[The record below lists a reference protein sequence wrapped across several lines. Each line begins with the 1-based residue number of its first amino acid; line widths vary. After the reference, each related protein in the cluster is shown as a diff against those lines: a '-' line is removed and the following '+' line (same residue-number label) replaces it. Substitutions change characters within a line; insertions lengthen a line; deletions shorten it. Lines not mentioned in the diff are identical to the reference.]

1 MSIFNQSSSPLSSL
15 MPQSSPYQM
24 PDYANAFRM
33 NMQPQMNNL
42 KFKIG
47 LATSNSSDPLTA
59 LNGKNMMNDA
69 MNPDSQDNQLL
80 QRNNSGGVSFDW
92 DQGFNTLSQIGNSI
106 GGQAGNVLNGAG
118 KIGSSIKMI
127 NQANK
132 GIKAG
137 LGGAK
142 SAKMGGIGATIG
154 AASDLVGSFMPQK
167 TEYAGPKGD
176 ITQTMDSIYDGISDA
191 AMAFGPIGCVCAGSR
206 VINNEGKFLN
216 IEDLVQEEGI
226 IGWGNRK
233 ANRENIFALKTPD
246 YKECLRIEL
255 ESGTILECSIDHP
268 ILYSPKGR
276 AERVTI
282 NGERKRVKQW
292 KFKSAE
298 TLQVGDNV
306 GIINEIPIWGE
317 EEMWNPYLVGMLIG
331 DGTYG
336 EDHGVR
342 LYSGDP
348 DTWSYIEK
356 YQLGGKINFDDSQYT
371 SEFRGYRIF
380 NGAKQL
386 RILGIYEQTKC
397 NKRLPINIH
406 KYTKESICKLIA
418 GLIDTDGCVQS
429 NPARKE
435 FKVIFYQKNE
445 TLIKQLR
452 EQLLKLGIHSSIQS
466 IKERK
471 STIMGRKVNSSNG
484 YKLVI
489 KDKLSLVNFYNN
501 ISLNIQYKQK
511 ALEEIYSYCQ
521 IGSTKDNRLLSG
533 AKADKVVSI
542 TPIGSRLVYNLQ
554 ADDDHTYIAN
564 GIITHNTLVGGIM
577 KGGALL
583 GKGVNALG
591 GGTDGMCVCAGTKI
605 FKASGEIINIE
616 DLKKE
621 DGIIGW
627 DKNSKQI
634 VPQLIHDFIEP
645 RQKEC
650 LEIVLKNGYSIKCSI
665 DHPILSDNSPKARNK
680 VINGKRIAIRPWE
693 FRRADELK
701 VGDFVGLA
709 NNIDYWGDTNVPNAY
724 IVGLLIG
731 DGSYGKGASCR
742 LISADPD
749 TWRFLENNNLGV
761 LNHCDDSRPEKYNKE
776 IRTYRIIGGME
787 LLHQLGIAYQT
798 GKNKT
803 LPKNIGKFDKVSVC
817 NLLAGLFD
825 TDGSISVN
833 EEKQSYSITL
843 YQSNINLLEEVR
855 IQLHKLGI
863 FSTIGTRKAAKYK
876 FGGKI
881 INSNESY
888 RLEIHDISSVIKF
901 YNLIPLNISY
911 KKENLQRIYNM
922 LKDKKVQEHN
932 DISGA
937 KQCKIVSITPIGI
950 QTVYN
955 LQADYNHTYLA
966 NCIITHNTTTD
977 AILGSSFLNLT
988 PIGLVNGFGGK
999 KTDTITK
1006 DNEVFAQVG
1015 SSYTGSESTVNN
1027 ALQKSGKKYGLLSSR
1042 ARKRANEEIAEAKR
1056 QQNIISD
1063 IAEEST
1069 DRFNIRNSMA
1079 AINGNRRG
1087 FNMYG
1092 GYNQS
1097 AIRVGRHGM
1106 SIELLEKARTI
1117 IKAQQGTKT
1126 LDPFQVYLQS
1136 LPDNQRDSTNYRVK
1150 DYWIFNGRPSN
1161 FEEAKRKGMFV
1172 EQEDFDDTGKS
1183 LGKSWHSFTV
1193 AENPNTGELEFMKSS
1208 SHPTIQKEL
1217 DWYNSDDGKYFRS
1230 QYELVKTEPYYKYV
1244 KRKIPIKQETPQ
1256 HKNGGSIIELISET
1270 TISLVDPLNVPEFQ
1284 NGGSI
1289 NVIPDG
1295 ALHARKHNMNL
1306 DGITEK
1312 GIPVVSEKDDG
1323 KIEQQAE
1330 IEKEEVIF
1338 RLEVTQKLEELE
1350 KKYYSEEASQ
1360 KEKDEYALEAGKL
1373 ITEELL
1379 HNTKDNAGL
1388 L

>member
-1 MSIFNQSSSPLSSL
+1 MGTFNQSSSPLSTL
-15 MPQSSPYQM
+15 MPQSSPYKL
-24 PDYANAFRM
+24 PDYSNAFKM
-33 NMQPQMNNL
+33 NNQMQMNNL
-42 KFKIG
+42 KFRTG
-47 LATSNSSDPLTA
+47 LLTSNSSDPTIA

-69 MNPDSQDNQLL
+69 MNPDYQDTQLL

-92 DQGFNTLSQIGNSI
+92 DQGFNALSQIGSRI
-106 GGQAGNVLNGAG
+106 GGQVGNVLNSAG
-118 KIGSSIKMI
+118 KIGSSIRMI
-127 NQANK
+127 SQANK

-137 LGGAK
+137 LEGAK
-142 SAKMGGIGATIG
+142 AAKMGGIGATIG

-167 TEYAGPKGD
+167 TEYNGAKGN
-176 ITQTMDSIYDGISDA
+176 ITQTLDSVYDGISDI
-191 AMAFGPIGCVCAGSR
+191 AMAFGPA
-206 VINNEGKFLN
+206 
-216 IEDLVQEEGI
+216 
-226 IGWGNRK
+226 
-233 ANRENIFALKTPD
+233 
-246 YKECLRIEL
+246 
-255 ESGTILECSIDHP
+255 
-268 ILYSPKGR
+268 
-276 AERVTI
+276 
-282 NGERKRVKQW
+282 
-292 KFKSAE
+292 
-298 TLQVGDNV
+298 
-306 GIINEIPIWGE
+306 
-317 EEMWNPYLVGMLIG
+317 GMLTA
-331 DGTYG
+331 GT
-336 EDHGVR
+336 
-342 LYSGDP
+342 
-348 DTWSYIEK
+348 WK
-356 YQLGGKINFDDSQYT
+356 
-371 SEFRGYRIF
+371 
-380 NGAKQL
+380 L
-386 RILGIYEQTKC
+386 R
-397 NKRLPINIH
+397 
-406 KYTKESICKLIA
+406 
-418 GLIDTDGCVQS
+418 
-429 NPARKE
+429 
-435 FKVIFYQKNE
+435 
-445 TLIKQLR
+445 
-452 EQLLKLGIHSSIQS
+452 
-466 IKERK
+466 
-471 STIMGRKVNSSNG
+471 
-484 YKLVI
+484 
-489 KDKLSLVNFYNN
+489 
-501 ISLNIQYKQK
+501 
-511 ALEEIYSYCQ
+511 
-521 IGSTKDNRLLSG
+521 
-533 AKADKVVSI
+533 
-542 TPIGSRLVYNLQ
+542 
-554 ADDDHTYIAN
+554 
-564 GIITHNTLVGGIM
+564 
-577 KGGALL
+577 ALL
-583 GKGVNALG
+583 GKGMNALG

-634 VPQLIHDFIEP
+634 VPQLIHNFIEP

-709 NNIDYWGDTNVPNAY
+709 NNIDYWGNTNVPNAY

-937 KQCKIVSITPIGI
+937 KQCKIVSITPIGV

-988 PIGLVNGFGGK
+988 PLGLVNGFGGK
-999 KTDTITK
+999 KADTITK
-1006 DNEVFAQVG
+1006 DNEAFAQVG
-1015 SSYTGSESTVNN
+1015 SSYTGSESTVND
-1027 ALQKSGKKYGLLSSR
+1027 ALQKSGKKYGLLSSG
-1042 ARKRANEEIAEAKR
+1042 ARKRANRQIAEAKR
-1056 QQNIISD
+1056 QQAIISNISD
-1063 IAEEST
+1063 EAQ
-1069 DRFNIRNSMA
+1069 DRANIRTSMS
-1079 AINGNRRG
+1079 AINGNRLG
-1087 FNMYG
+1087 FLMNG
-1092 GYNQS
+1092 GYDQS
-1097 AIRVGRHGM
+1097 SIRVGRRGM
-1106 SIELLEKARTI
+1106 SIELLNKARSI
-1117 IKAQQGTKT
+1117 LKAQKGSK
-1126 LDPFQVYLQS
+1126 LDPVSAYKNLAPNDWES
-1136 LPDNQRDSTNYRVK
+1136 
-1150 DYWIFNGRPSN
+1150 I
-1161 FEEAKRKGMFV
+1161 
-1172 EQEDFDDTGKS
+1172 
-1183 LGKSWHSFTV
+1183 
-1193 AENPNTGELEFMKSS
+1193 PNTGKPSYQEWVKDVNPDFQNENYDLESAYNNLPYDEMQRWKWATNQPNYDFYLGYKDKDGIYPFHIGSVAPLQGTEDYIFLKKGTEKTNPELEGELNYYNNSGDFKNNYNLSYEGDRYYYRKKKSQ
-1208 SHPTIQKEL
+1208 TK
-1217 DWYNSDDGKYFRS
+1217 K
-1230 QYELVKTEPYYKYV
+1230 
-1244 KRKIPIKQETPQ
+1244 ETPQ
-1256 HKNGGSIIELISET
+1256 HRNGGSIIELISET
-1270 TISLVDPLNVPEFQ
+1270 TISLVDPLDIPEFQ

-1312 GIPVVSEKDDG
+1312 GIPVVSEKDNG

-1350 KKYYSEEASQ
+1350 KKYYSEETSQ

>member
-1 MSIFNQSSSPLSSL
+1 MGIFNQSSSPLSSL

-24 PDYANAFRM
+24 PDYANAFKM

-42 KFKIG
+42 KFKVG
-47 LATSNSSDPLTA
+47 LATSNSSDPLIA

-69 MNPDSQDNQLL
+69 MNPNSPDSQLL
-80 QRNNSGGVSFDW
+80 QRNDSGGVSFSW
-92 DQGFNTLSQIGNSI
+92 DQGFNALSQIGSKI

-127 NQANK
+127 SQANK

-137 LGGAK
+137 LEGAK
-142 SAKMGGIGATIG
+142 FAKMGGIGATIG

-167 TEYAGPKGD
+167 TEYDGAKGD

-191 AMAFGPIGCVCAGSR
+191 AMSFGPIGCVCAGSR
-206 VINNEGKFLN
+206 VVNNKGKFLN

-233 ANRENIFALKTPD
+233 ASKENIFALKTPD

-255 ESGTILECSIDHP
+255 ESGTILECSTDHP

-292 KFKSAE
+292 VFKPAE

-336 EDHGVR
+336 KDHGVR

-380 NGAKQL
+380 NGAEQL
-386 RILGIYEQTKC
+386 RLLGLYEQTKC

-429 NPARKE
+429 NLARKE

-466 IKERK
+466 TKERK
-471 STIMGRKVNSSNG
+471 STIRGREINSSNG

-521 IGSTKDNRLLSG
+521 LGSTKDNRLLSG
-533 AKADKVVSI
+533 AKADKVVLI
-542 TPIGSRLVYNLQ
+542 TPIGSKLVYNLQ
-554 ADDDHTYIAN
+554 ADDDHTYVAN

-583 GKGVNALG
+583 GKGLNALG
-591 GGTDGMCVCAGTKI
+591 GGTDGMT
-605 FKASGEIINIE
+605 S
-616 DLKKE
+616 
-621 DGIIGW
+621 
-627 DKNSKQI
+627 
-634 VPQLIHDFIEP
+634 
-645 RQKEC
+645 
-650 LEIVLKNGYSIKCSI
+650 
-665 DHPILSDNSPKARNK
+665 
-680 VINGKRIAIRPWE
+680 
-693 FRRADELK
+693 
-701 VGDFVGLA
+701 
-709 NNIDYWGDTNVPNAY
+709 
-724 IVGLLIG
+724 
-731 DGSYGKGASCR
+731 
-742 LISADPD
+742 
-749 TWRFLENNNLGV
+749 
-761 LNHCDDSRPEKYNKE
+761 
-776 IRTYRIIGGME
+776 
-787 LLHQLGIAYQT
+787 
-798 GKNKT
+798 
-803 LPKNIGKFDKVSVC
+803 
-817 NLLAGLFD
+817 
-825 TDGSISVN
+825 
-833 EEKQSYSITL
+833 
-843 YQSNINLLEEVR
+843 
-855 IQLHKLGI
+855 
-863 FSTIGTRKAAKYK
+863 
-876 FGGKI
+876 
-881 INSNESY
+881 
-888 RLEIHDISSVIKF
+888 
-901 YNLIPLNISY
+901 
-911 KKENLQRIYNM
+911 
-922 LKDKKVQEHN
+922 
-932 DISGA
+932 
-937 KQCKIVSITPIGI
+937 
-950 QTVYN
+950 
-955 LQADYNHTYLA
+955 
-966 NCIITHNTTTD
+966 TD

-988 PIGLVNGFGGK
+988 PLGLVNGFGGK
-999 KTDTITK
+999 KADTITK
-1006 DNEVFAQVG
+1006 DNEAFAQVG
-1015 SSYTGSESTVNN
+1015 SSYTGSESSVND
-1027 ALQKSGKKYGLLSSR
+1027 ALQKSGKKYGLFSSG

-1056 QQNIISD
+1056 QQSIISD
-1063 IAEEST
+1063 ISQDVQ
-1069 DRFNIRNSMA
+1069 DRTAIRTAMA

-1087 FNMYG
+1087 FHMQG
-1092 GYNQS
+1092 GYDQA
-1097 AIRVGRHGM
+1097 AIRIGRQGM
-1106 SIELLEKARTI
+1106 PIELLEKARTI
-1117 IKAQQGTKT
+1117 IKAQQGTKIS
-1126 LDPFQVYLQS
+1126 DPFQVYLQS
-1136 LPDNQRDSTNYRVK
+1136 LPENQRDSTNYRVK
-1150 DYWIFNGRPSN
+1150 DYWEYNGRLKD

-1183 LGKSWHSFTV
+1183 LGKSWHGFTV

-1208 SHPTIQKEL
+1208 QHPTIQKEL
-1217 DWYNSDDGKYFRS
+1217 DWYNSDDGADFRS

-1244 KRKIPIKQETPQ
+1244 KRKTPIKQETPQ
-1256 HKNGGSIIELISET
+1256 HRNGGSIIELISET

-1312 GIPVVSEKDDG
+1312 GIPVVSEKDNG

>member
-1 MSIFNQSSSPLSSL
+1 MGTFNQSSSPLSTL
-15 MPQSSPYQM
+15 MPQYSPYKL
-24 PDYANAFRM
+24 PDYSNAFKM
-33 NMQPQMNNL
+33 NNQMQMNNL
-42 KFKIG
+42 KFRTG
-47 LATSNSSDPLTA
+47 LLTSNSSDPTIA

-69 MNPDSQDNQLL
+69 MNPDYQDTQLL
-80 QRNNSGGVSFDW
+80 QRNNSGGVSFSW
-92 DQGFNTLSQIGNSI
+92 DQGFNALSQIGSRI
-106 GGQAGNVLNGAG
+106 GGQVGNVLNSAG

-127 NQANK
+127 SQANK

-137 LGGAK
+137 LEGAK
-142 SAKMGGIGATIG
+142 AAKMGGIGATIG

-167 TEYAGPKGD
+167 TEYNGAKGN
-176 ITQTMDSIYDGISDA
+176 ITQTLDSVYDGISDV
-191 AMAFGPIGCVCAGSR
+191 AMFFGPA
-206 VINNEGKFLN
+206 
-216 IEDLVQEEGI
+216 
-226 IGWGNRK
+226 
-233 ANRENIFALKTPD
+233 
-246 YKECLRIEL
+246 
-255 ESGTILECSIDHP
+255 
-268 ILYSPKGR
+268 
-276 AERVTI
+276 
-282 NGERKRVKQW
+282 
-292 KFKSAE
+292 
-298 TLQVGDNV
+298 
-306 GIINEIPIWGE
+306 
-317 EEMWNPYLVGMLIG
+317 GMLTA
-331 DGTYG
+331 GT
-336 EDHGVR
+336 
-342 LYSGDP
+342 
-348 DTWSYIEK
+348 WK
-356 YQLGGKINFDDSQYT
+356 
-371 SEFRGYRIF
+371 
-380 NGAKQL
+380 L
-386 RILGIYEQTKC
+386 R
-397 NKRLPINIH
+397 
-406 KYTKESICKLIA
+406 
-418 GLIDTDGCVQS
+418 
-429 NPARKE
+429 
-435 FKVIFYQKNE
+435 
-445 TLIKQLR
+445 
-452 EQLLKLGIHSSIQS
+452 
-466 IKERK
+466 
-471 STIMGRKVNSSNG
+471 
-484 YKLVI
+484 
-489 KDKLSLVNFYNN
+489 
-501 ISLNIQYKQK
+501 
-511 ALEEIYSYCQ
+511 
-521 IGSTKDNRLLSG
+521 
-533 AKADKVVSI
+533 
-542 TPIGSRLVYNLQ
+542 
-554 ADDDHTYIAN
+554 
-564 GIITHNTLVGGIM
+564 
-577 KGGALL
+577 ALL
-583 GKGVNALG
+583 GKGMNALG

-665 DHPILSDNSPKARNK
+665 DHPILSDNSPKARNR

-709 NNIDYWGDTNVPNAY
+709 NNIDYWGNTNVPNAY

-731 DGSYGKGASCR
+731 DGSYGKGTSCR

-937 KQCKIVSITPIGI
+937 KQCKIVSITPIGV

-988 PIGLVNGFGGK
+988 PLGLVNGFGGK
-999 KTDTITK
+999 KADTITK
-1006 DNEVFAQVG
+1006 DNEAFAQVG
-1015 SSYTGSESTVNN
+1015 SSYTGSESTVND
-1027 ALQKSGKKYGLLSSR
+1027 ALQKSGKKYGLLSSG
-1042 ARKRANEEIAEAKR
+1042 ARKRANRQIAEAKR
-1056 QQNIISD
+1056 QQAIISNISD
-1063 IAEEST
+1063 EAQ
-1069 DRFNIRNSMA
+1069 DRANIRTSMS
-1079 AINGNRRG
+1079 AINGNRLG
-1087 FNMYG
+1087 FLMNG
-1092 GYNQS
+1092 GYDQS
-1097 AIRVGRHGM
+1097 SIRVGRRGM
-1106 SIELLEKARTI
+1106 SIELLNKARSI
-1117 IKAQQGTKT
+1117 LKAQKGSK
-1126 LDPFQVYLQS
+1126 LDPVSAYKNLAPNDWES
-1136 LPDNQRDSTNYRVK
+1136 
-1150 DYWIFNGRPSN
+1150 I
-1161 FEEAKRKGMFV
+1161 
-1172 EQEDFDDTGKS
+1172 
-1183 LGKSWHSFTV
+1183 
-1193 AENPNTGELEFMKSS
+1193 PNTGKPSYQEWVKDVNPDFQNENYDLESAYNNLPYDEMQRWKWATNQPNYDFYLGYKDKDGIYPFHIGSVAPLQGTEDYIFLKKGTEKTNPELEGELNYYNNSGDFKNNYNLSYEGDRYYYRKKKSQ
-1208 SHPTIQKEL
+1208 TK
-1217 DWYNSDDGKYFRS
+1217 K
-1230 QYELVKTEPYYKYV
+1230 
-1244 KRKIPIKQETPQ
+1244 ETPQ
-1256 HKNGGSIIELISET
+1256 HRNGGSIIELISET
-1270 TISLVDPLNVPEFQ
+1270 TISLVDPLDIPEFQ

-1312 GIPVVSEKDDG
+1312 GIPVVSEKDNG

-1350 KKYYSEEASQ
+1350 KKYYSEETSQ

>member
-33 NMQPQMNNL
+33 NIQPQMNNL

-69 MNPDSQDNQLL
+69 MNPNSQDSQLL
-80 QRNNSGGVSFDW
+80 QRNNSGGVSFNW

-106 GGQAGNVLNGAG
+106 GGQAGNVLNGTG
-118 KIGSSIKMI
+118 KIGSGIKMI

-137 LGGAK
+137 LEGAK

-167 TEYAGPKGD
+167 TEYAGAKGD
-176 ITQTMDSIYDGISDA
+176 ITQTMDSIYDGISTA
-191 AMAFGPIGCVCAGSR
+191 AMSFGPIG
-206 VINNEGKFLN
+206 
-216 IEDLVQEEGI
+216 
-226 IGWGNRK
+226 
-233 ANRENIFALKTPD
+233 
-246 YKECLRIEL
+246 
-255 ESGTILECSIDHP
+255 
-268 ILYSPKGR
+268 
-276 AERVTI
+276 
-282 NGERKRVKQW
+282 
-292 KFKSAE
+292 
-298 TLQVGDNV
+298 
-306 GIINEIPIWGE
+306 
-317 EEMWNPYLVGMLIG
+317 M
-331 DGTYG
+331 
-336 EDHGVR
+336 
-342 LYSGDP
+342 
-348 DTWSYIEK
+348 
-356 YQLGGKINFDDSQYT
+356 
-371 SEFRGYRIF
+371 
-380 NGAKQL
+380 
-386 RILGIYEQTKC
+386 
-397 NKRLPINIH
+397 
-406 KYTKESICKLIA
+406 
-418 GLIDTDGCVQS
+418 
-429 NPARKE
+429 
-435 FKVIFYQKNE
+435 
-445 TLIKQLR
+445 
-452 EQLLKLGIHSSIQS
+452 
-466 IKERK
+466 
-471 STIMGRKVNSSNG
+471 
-484 YKLVI
+484 
-489 KDKLSLVNFYNN
+489 
-501 ISLNIQYKQK
+501 
-511 ALEEIYSYCQ
+511 
-521 IGSTKDNRLLSG
+521 
-533 AKADKVVSI
+533 
-542 TPIGSRLVYNLQ
+542 
-554 ADDDHTYIAN
+554 
-564 GIITHNTLVGGIM
+564 LVGGIM

-591 GGTDGMCVCAGTKI
+591 GGTDGM
-605 FKASGEIINIE
+605 
-616 DLKKE
+616 
-621 DGIIGW
+621 
-627 DKNSKQI
+627 
-634 VPQLIHDFIEP
+634 
-645 RQKEC
+645 
-650 LEIVLKNGYSIKCSI
+650 
-665 DHPILSDNSPKARNK
+665 
-680 VINGKRIAIRPWE
+680 
-693 FRRADELK
+693 
-701 VGDFVGLA
+701 
-709 NNIDYWGDTNVPNAY
+709 TN
-724 IVGLLIG
+724 
-731 DGSYGKGASCR
+731 
-742 LISADPD
+742 
-749 TWRFLENNNLGV
+749 
-761 LNHCDDSRPEKYNKE
+761 
-776 IRTYRIIGGME
+776 
-787 LLHQLGIAYQT
+787 
-798 GKNKT
+798 
-803 LPKNIGKFDKVSVC
+803 
-817 NLLAGLFD
+817 
-825 TDGSISVN
+825 
-833 EEKQSYSITL
+833 
-843 YQSNINLLEEVR
+843 
-855 IQLHKLGI
+855 
-863 FSTIGTRKAAKYK
+863 
-876 FGGKI
+876 
-881 INSNESY
+881 
-888 RLEIHDISSVIKF
+888 
-901 YNLIPLNISY
+901 
-911 KKENLQRIYNM
+911 
-922 LKDKKVQEHN
+922 
-932 DISGA
+932 
-937 KQCKIVSITPIGI
+937 
-950 QTVYN
+950 
-955 LQADYNHTYLA
+955 
-966 NCIITHNTTTD
+966 TD

-1015 SSYTGSESTVNN
+1015 SSYTGSESTVND

-1042 ARKRANEEIAEAKR
+1042 ARRRANEEIAEAKR

-1117 IKAQQGTKT
+1117 IKAQQGTKI

-1136 LPDNQRDSTNYRVK
+1136 LPENQRDSTNYRVK
-1150 DYWIFNGRPSN
+1150 DYWIFNGRPSD

-1217 DWYNSDDGKYFRS
+1217 DWYNSDDGADFRS

-1270 TISLVDPLNVPEFQ
+1270 TISLVDPLDIPEFQ

>member
-69 MNPDSQDNQLL
+69 MNPDSPDSQLL

-106 GGQAGNVLNGAG
+106 GGQAGNVLNGTG
-118 KIGSSIKMI
+118 KIGSGIKMI

-137 LGGAK
+137 LEGAK

-154 AASDLVGSFMPQK
+154 AASDLIGSFMPQK
-167 TEYAGPKGD
+167 TEYAGAKGD
-176 ITQTMDSIYDGISDA
+176 ITQTMDSVYDGISTA
-191 AMAFGPIGCVCAGSR
+191 AMAFGPVGCVCAGSR

-336 EDHGVR
+336 KDHGVR

-521 IGSTKDNRLLSG
+521 IGSTKDNRMLSG

-591 GGTDGMCVCAGTKI
+591 GGTDGM
-605 FKASGEIINIE
+605 
-616 DLKKE
+616 
-621 DGIIGW
+621 
-627 DKNSKQI
+627 
-634 VPQLIHDFIEP
+634 
-645 RQKEC
+645 
-650 LEIVLKNGYSIKCSI
+650 
-665 DHPILSDNSPKARNK
+665 
-680 VINGKRIAIRPWE
+680 
-693 FRRADELK
+693 
-701 VGDFVGLA
+701 
-709 NNIDYWGDTNVPNAY
+709 
-724 IVGLLIG
+724 
-731 DGSYGKGASCR
+731 
-742 LISADPD
+742 
-749 TWRFLENNNLGV
+749 
-761 LNHCDDSRPEKYNKE
+761 
-776 IRTYRIIGGME
+776 
-787 LLHQLGIAYQT
+787 
-798 GKNKT
+798 
-803 LPKNIGKFDKVSVC
+803 
-817 NLLAGLFD
+817 
-825 TDGSISVN
+825 
-833 EEKQSYSITL
+833 
-843 YQSNINLLEEVR
+843 
-855 IQLHKLGI
+855 
-863 FSTIGTRKAAKYK
+863 
-876 FGGKI
+876 
-881 INSNESY
+881 
-888 RLEIHDISSVIKF
+888 
-901 YNLIPLNISY
+901 
-911 KKENLQRIYNM
+911 
-922 LKDKKVQEHN
+922 
-932 DISGA
+932 
-937 KQCKIVSITPIGI
+937 
-950 QTVYN
+950 
-955 LQADYNHTYLA
+955 
-966 NCIITHNTTTD
+966 TTTD

-1015 SSYTGSESTVNN
+1015 SSYTGSESTVND

-1136 LPDNQRDSTNYRVK
+1136 LPENQRDSTNYRVK

-1256 HKNGGSIIELISET
+1256 HRNGGSIIELISET
-1270 TISLVDPLNVPEFQ
+1270 TISLVDPLNIPEFQ

-1312 GIPVVSEKDDG
+1312 GIPVVSEKDNG